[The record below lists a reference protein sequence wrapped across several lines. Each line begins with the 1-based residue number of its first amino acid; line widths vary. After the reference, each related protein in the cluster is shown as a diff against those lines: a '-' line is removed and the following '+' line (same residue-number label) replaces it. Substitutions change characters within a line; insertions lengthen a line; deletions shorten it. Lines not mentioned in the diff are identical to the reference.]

1 MAKLTL
7 DQIKAPDNYFQL
19 SDEEKKD
26 ICMGLLETIYDIII
40 RTKGNNVS
48 KLELIESVLD
58 STLKYNE
65 ELEQF
70 EHCQV
75 LYDTKKLLDEQKS
88 K

>member
-7 DQIKAPDNYFQL
+7 DQIKAPENYFLL
-19 SDEEKKD
+19 SDDEKKD
-26 ICMGLLETIYDIII
+26 VCMGLLETIYEIII
-40 RTKGNNVS
+40 KTKGNNVS
-48 KLELIESVLD
+48 KLELLESILD

-65 ELEQF
+65 ELEEF

-75 LYDTKKLLDEQKS
+75 LYDTKRLLDEQKG